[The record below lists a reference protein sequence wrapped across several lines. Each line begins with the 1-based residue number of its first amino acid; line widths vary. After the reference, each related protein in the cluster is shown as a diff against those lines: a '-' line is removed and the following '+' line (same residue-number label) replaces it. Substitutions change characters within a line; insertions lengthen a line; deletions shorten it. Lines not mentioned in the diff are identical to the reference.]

1 MVIDEFHLGSI
12 AKYDLLK
19 SYSVTTINKKY
30 DLAFFK
36 RMSYDF
42 KIYLFNH
49 ALHDGLKY
57 SVYEGSDYYELS
69 LSSISVPQW
78 SKQRLN
84 LHWTL
89 THIPE
94 DQTMITKE
102 YHLPVDLVITRHT
115 DNAIFEVATEYFN
128 AHKQTVI
135 DGYIKNRSINH
146 DCNELFNFKEYE
158 KGFSFL

>member
-1 MVIDEFHLGSI
+1 MIIDEFHLGSI

-19 SYSVTTINKKY
+19 SYSVTTVNNKY

-36 RMSYDF
+36 RIAYNF

-57 SVYEGSDYYELS
+57 SIYEGSDYYELS

-94 DQTMITKE
+94 DQSMITKE
-102 YHLPVDLVITRHT
+102 YHLPVDLEITRHT
-115 DNAIFEVATEYFN
+115 DNAIFEVATNTFN
-128 AHKQTVI
+128 EAKETVLN
-135 DGYIKNRSINH
+135 GYIKNRPINF
-146 DCNELFNFKEYE
+146 DSKLLFNFKEYE